1 MRTEVLDEVKKE
13 IKKILEAGSSGHADM
28 LSGFPVL
35 YLYRRRM
42 ACGKSAWIS
51 GTSTEPH

>member
-42 ACGKSAWIS
+42 AGGKSAWIS